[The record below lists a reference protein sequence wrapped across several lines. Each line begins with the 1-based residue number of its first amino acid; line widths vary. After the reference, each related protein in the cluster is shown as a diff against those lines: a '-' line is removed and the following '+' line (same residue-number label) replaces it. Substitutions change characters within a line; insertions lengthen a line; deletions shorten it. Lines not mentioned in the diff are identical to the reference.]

1 MYALLVPH
9 ARLACLLGDL
19 APWWVLIL
27 SPLPAW
33 PQLSATVWRSL
44 ASPHPSL
51 GRTQAPSS
59 PEATPA

>member
-1 MYALLVPH
+1 MYTLLVPH

-19 APWWVLIL
+19 APWWVLVL

-44 ASPHPSL
+44 AGPHPSL
-51 GRTQAPSS
+51 RENSGSQQP
-59 PEATPA
+59 